1 VQSGGTNLF
10 VNTIQFRDTGV
21 ILNVKPQVNDGGS
34 ISLEIKQEVSQASA
48 NTTSGIVAPVIGKS
62 SVSSTVVVE
71 NGQTIALG
79 GFIRESEDFQRD
91 RIPIIGQIPVMGAL
105 FGSTTKSKV
114 RSELIILITP
124 HVLGNRADADQAT
137 QELKSKVQKI
147 QELMNLP

>member
-1 VQSGGTNLF
+1 
-10 VNTIQFRDTGV
+10 
-21 ILNVKPQVNDGGS
+21 
-34 ISLEIKQEVSQASA
+34 
-48 NTTSGIVAPVIGKS
+48 
-62 SVSSTVVVE
+62 VVVE